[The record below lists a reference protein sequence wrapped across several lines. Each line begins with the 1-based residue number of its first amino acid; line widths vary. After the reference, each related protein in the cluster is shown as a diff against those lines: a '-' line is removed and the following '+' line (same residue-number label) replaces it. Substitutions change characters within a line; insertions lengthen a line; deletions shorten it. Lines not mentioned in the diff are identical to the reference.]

1 MKINE
6 ASWDRTVRI
15 VAGLLLIGLAATGK
29 VGVWGYVGVVP
40 LITGIA
46 GHCPLYSVLGINT
59 CSLRP

>member
-6 ASWDRTVRI
+6 ATWDRVLRV
-15 VAGLLLIGLAATGK
+15 VAGLLLIALAATGK
-29 VGVWGYVGVVP
+29 IGLWAYVGVVP

-59 CSLRP
+59 CSLRR